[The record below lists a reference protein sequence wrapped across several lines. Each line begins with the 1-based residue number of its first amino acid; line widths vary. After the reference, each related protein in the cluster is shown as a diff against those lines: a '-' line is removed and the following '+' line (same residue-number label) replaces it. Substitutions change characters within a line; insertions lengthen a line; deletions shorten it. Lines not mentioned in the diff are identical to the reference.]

1 MEPQNGLV
9 SVYIYIYSQYDITMV
24 DISGYLMVL
33 TIRFAWLIILTP
45 SPIKSHIITVGLS
58 GFMVDLAANMGFF
71 DHQT

>member
-1 MEPQNGLV
+1 
-9 SVYIYIYSQYDITMV
+9 MV